1 MKQVKTHESQLP
13 SIAII
18 GMGFAGTWLEIYL
31 LDAATSDMT
40 IYEIES
46 HEKRKGG
53 GIAYAECDDMHQVNL
68 APERMDGYHD
78 HQHDYL
84 NWLNSADRNKWPEN
98 FRNQVGK
105 KEFKAGSGTFPRSL
119 YKNYCLDRLEQA
131 KQRAKDRGLHIHYVP
146 IMAEAVA
153 IREGKKRVVI
163 HLSAMRNSCGKELHV
178 MNLDNGEDHKIIT
191 DIWVAATGHGPAI
204 LPSFMKNMTKSD
216 RVTLDPWCPE
226 TAKRMT
232 ERDQNE
238 SILYIGTGMT
248 TYDLIM
254 LDQKRGHKGSKT
266 MISRH
271 GDMHFVYEKGQVF
284 NPEQPAI
291 PEAFDKATNK
301 EELLHGKEGEYTGA
315 IELFQNLTAP
325 VEQGGKGMKAEDVL
339 LIWQK
344 SIPKILKKLPL
355 TDVISLFRH
364 KTIINTR
371 CIGIAPEVGI
381 AMEKAIQEGLEL
393 WKGDTFDMEER
404 EDGIYVDINR
414 SDLGH
419 EKRELLRFD
428 RVYSGLGMG
437 NDFNVIKNEV
447 ALWYDIIE
455 NNCFTQPHR
464 FGGVV
469 SEEGGKLPGARAGY
483 VIGMPSS
490 GMRIESGHMPTVSG
504 SVITIRSDF
513 ESVSQRI
520 RKQLLEMHAS

>member
-1 MKQVKTHESQLP
+1 
-13 SIAII
+13 
-18 GMGFAGTWLEIYL
+18 
-31 LDAATSDMT
+31 
-40 IYEIES
+40 
-46 HEKRKGG
+46 
-53 GIAYAECDDMHQVNL
+53 
-68 APERMDGYHD
+68 
-78 HQHDYL
+78 
-84 NWLNSADRNKWPEN
+84 
-98 FRNQVGK
+98 
-105 KEFKAGSGTFPRSL
+105 
-119 YKNYCLDRLEQA
+119 
-131 KQRAKDRGLHIHYVP
+131 
-146 IMAEAVA
+146 
-153 IREGKKRVVI
+153 
-163 HLSAMRNSCGKELHV
+163 
-178 MNLDNGEDHKIIT
+178 
-191 DIWVAATGHGPAI
+191 
-204 LPSFMKNMTKSD
+204 
-216 RVTLDPWCPE
+216 
-226 TAKRMT
+226 
-232 ERDQNE
+232 
-238 SILYIGTGMT
+238 
-248 TYDLIM
+248 
-254 LDQKRGHKGSKT
+254 
-266 MISRH
+266 
-271 GDMHFVYEKGQVF
+271 
-284 NPEQPAI
+284 
-291 PEAFDKATNK
+291 
-301 EELLHGKEGEYTGA
+301 
-315 IELFQNLTAP
+315 
-325 VEQGGKGMKAEDVL
+325 
-339 LIWQK
+339 
-344 SIPKILKKLPL
+344 
-355 TDVISLFRH
+355 VISLFRH